1 MAFRR
6 SGVRAPSGPPCA
18 STCKVVAWFVL
29 LSSLQ
34 ALICAEGS
42 AGVTQLV
49 EYHVAN
55 VTVAGSSPVSRS
67 KSAASKVFVIGGVAK
82 WSKAEVCKISIQRFE
97 SARRLQKI
105 IRFAGVV
112 EW

>member
-18 STCKVVAWFVL
+18 STCKVVAW

-67 KSAASKVFVIGGVAK
+67 KSAASTVFVIGGVAK

-97 SARRLQKI
+97 SARRL
-105 IRFAGVV
+105 
-112 EW
+112 